1 MTPYNKTTQAVQLYS
16 LRRLSDMPGNQI
28 AVACLGNDIDIGS
41 NNDNPSLVSFRT
53 NGRRPKGLKSTYV
66 RNLKYGFRDPLTNT
80 NQSRPARH

>member
-53 NGRRPKGLKSTYV
+53 YV

-80 NQSRPARH
+80 NQSRPALH

>member
-1 MTPYNKTTQAVQLYS
+1 MYS

-28 AVACLGNDIDIGS
+28 AVACLGNDIDIDP

-66 RNLKYGFRDPLTNT
+66 RNLKYGFRDPSSLRSVGMTLTGTFRVNCYIV
-80 NQSRPARH
+80 A